1 MSAPAQPPSIAAIK
15 NIVVEPNT
23 LTKVVLP
30 IRELDCGTKPND
42 YKSPGTCL
50 SSNAFRIRSTSPIIV
65 YQFNVFANAFSN
77 DASLLL
83 PASPHA
89 ARTTASAHPTRRS
102 TTMTRTLLRGRRADK
117 RRPPTDAIARAP
129 HSSAEYGGAG

>member
-1 MSAPAQPPSIAAIK
+1 MLAPPVGSEPWLVGVDPPD
-15 NIVVEPNT
+15 
-23 LTKVVLP
+23 VLADP
-30 IRELDCGTKPND
+30 LAPV
-42 YKSPGTCL
+42 SLP
-50 SSNAFRIRSTSPIIV
+50 APPV
-65 YQFNVFANAFSN
+65 
-77 DASLLL
+77 LLL